1 MTEKLNRQSAKIY
14 EFPSGGRAE
23 LHGHRLV
30 KKAAAIVPASNRI
43 AKVEF
48 GTGWYHDAAI
58 QEAEMVRWR

>member
-14 EFPSGGRAE
+14 EFPKGGRAS

-30 KKAAAIVPASNRI
+30 KTAAALVPASNRI
-43 AKVEF
+43 ARVEF
-48 GTGWYHDAAI
+48 GAAWYHDVAI